1 MINHYEYYKYPAV
14 RERIAEYCG
23 GTANN
28 PSNFSSEYI
37 VGYGEELLRSQ
48 KKDFLSIDT
57 KYFHDILD
65 KGLDIFRS
73 IWDKCGTVCVL
84 DIEYFNLDY
93 AGEVYYNPE
102 RTFKKIEPLYNLIKS
117 LYQKYNIPYLCIM
130 TGQGYHFS
138 SFVSTD
144 SALSKKLENIGY
156 IEETVAKKYREMTRR
171 RRKVSIA
178 YGKIFNAIGRL
189 MEFLTHQILAE
200 GNKISPVPIVFSD
213 IPVGKRGEIGREAI
227 SIDLTA
233 FADPVYMRDIRC
245 PFSTH
250 QKHRLQKYKVGEYIA
265 EKIPIQIA
273 LPRDN
278 KISLDELL
286 FARRH
291 FRRSSEIAE
300 NANCQI
306 PKAEQGFENLF
317 NDYLKSKLYEFHRN
331 FDSVQHD
338 TPELWQYTYDK
349 LDESNFPECIKKILH
364 YPNPNALM
372 PGNIQTLVRFLLKNH
387 WHPKHIAG
395 LLRSK
400 YERSHYFWDT
410 DWNKYD
416 PSSRANFWCR
426 CFAGFIYCNI
436 DGEIDYNCVSHQEKG
451 LCPNLKCGHYL

>member
-171 RRKVSIA
+171 RR
-178 YGKIFNAIGRL
+178 
-189 MEFLTHQILAE
+189 
-200 GNKISPVPIVFSD
+200 
-213 IPVGKRGEIGREAI
+213 
-227 SIDLTA
+227 
-233 FADPVYMRDIRC
+233 
-245 PFSTH
+245 
-250 QKHRLQKYKVGEYIA
+250 
-265 EKIPIQIA
+265 
-273 LPRDN
+273 
-278 KISLDELL
+278 
-286 FARRH
+286 
-291 FRRSSEIAE
+291 
-300 NANCQI
+300 
-306 PKAEQGFENLF
+306 
-317 NDYLKSKLYEFHRN
+317 
-331 FDSVQHD
+331 
-338 TPELWQYTYDK
+338 
-349 LDESNFPECIKKILH
+349 
-364 YPNPNALM
+364 
-372 PGNIQTLVRFLLKNH
+372 
-387 WHPKHIAG
+387 
-395 LLRSK
+395 
-400 YERSHYFWDT
+400 
-410 DWNKYD
+410 
-416 PSSRANFWCR
+416 
-426 CFAGFIYCNI
+426 
-436 DGEIDYNCVSHQEKG
+436 
-451 LCPNLKCGHYL
+451 